1 MKKTCLFN
9 HSSHSQY
16 LASNTSPF
24 YFLYLFSEFF
34 SYIIN
39 PSFLCAI
46 FCSLLLQNFV
56 LPHFSVQFSVRFC
69 FRISFSFISI
79 CNFLFASASEFRF
92 PNIYPQFSVRF
103 CFRISHSLILL
114 AIFCVLRR
122 QNFVFTSQLQQ
133 FSGRFAS
140 DFRLHVCPLSLLFGF
155 LDFPRSSNQI
165 IIIPIHLLFTHTP
178 LPALRLHVPSV
189 LFAESR
195 SMKSILFGGGL
206 LLVTSHRIE
215 DHSTTQD
222 NTGIHHSLT
231 SRNELTNP
239 FVLLISVR
247 GPLGPLSRRPVL
259 NHNTHPHYL
268 STQQRRCIAHGF
280 LPIKSIHQALVH
292 LPRNPTFS

>member
-1 MKKTCLFN
+1 MQFSVRFSFRISFPQ
-9 HSSHSQY
+9 HS
-16 LASNTSPF
+16 P
-24 YFLYLFSEFF
+24 
-34 SYIIN
+34 
-39 PSFLCAI
+39 AI
-46 FCSLLLQNFV
+46 FCSLLLQNFAF
-56 LPHFSVQFSVRFC
+56 LSQFSVC
-69 FRISFSFISI
+69 SGVRISCS
-79 CNFLFASASEFRF
+79 L
-92 PNIYPQFSVRF
+92 PNYSNCLVA
-103 CFRISHSLILL
+103 LL
-114 AIFCVLRR
+114 QIF
-122 QNFVFTSQLQQ
+122 
-133 FSGRFAS
+133 
-140 DFRLHVCPLSLLFGF
+140 VCTLAPLNLLFGF

-239 FVLLISVR
+239 FVLLTSVR